1 MKAWT
6 EVFTA
11 RAKQRADGTNFMLAL
26 DKLLV
31 VVFSFWYLFFVKC
44 ESSNTID
51 RMTVL
56 SIFICLQQGGFK
68 RSRNRSNYIYQRSYR
83 RIVL

>member
-1 MKAWT
+1 VKAWT

-31 VVFSFWYLFFVKC
+31 VLSFWNLILVKC
-44 ESSNTID
+44 ECSNTID
-51 RMTVL
+51 RVTVL
-56 SIFICLQQGGFK
+56 SICVYLQQGGWMFVQK
-68 RSRNRSNYIYQRSYR
+68 K
-83 RIVL
+83 